1 MPLVTTASLVD
12 PAYRN
17 GDGVAAF
24 NVITLEHA
32 EAIAAGAERAGQP
45 AILQISENAVRFH
58 HGRLRPLAA
67 AVVALAS
74 ESPAPLAV
82 HLDHVEDVELLHQA
96 AGTGISSVM
105 FDASRLDYQAN
116 VAATREAA
124 QWAHE
129 HEIWIEAEL
138 GEIGGKDGAH
148 APGVRTDPGDAHEF
162 VAATLVDGLAVA
174 VGSSHAMVDRTAA
187 LDIPLIEQLARRLAV
202 PLVLHGSSGV
212 PDAALASAVRAGM
225 VKINVGTILNVAFTR
240 AVREH
245 LAIDEKV
252 VDPRKYLSPAR
263 DAVCDEVARILSVI
277 STARPPGSPGTAEPS
292 PPPKERT

>member
-1 MPLVTTASLVD
+1 MPLVSTASIVD
-12 PAYRN
+12 PAHRN
-17 GDGVAAF
+17 GQGVAAF
-24 NVITLEHA
+24 NVIILEHA

-58 HGRLRPLAA
+58 RGRLRPLAA
-67 AVVALAS
+67 AVVAVAS
-74 ESPAPLAV
+74 ESSASLAV
-82 HLDHVEDVELLHQA
+82 HLDHVEDAALLHQA
-96 AGTGISSVM
+96 AGTGLSSVM
-105 FDASRLDYQAN
+105 FDASKLDYQAN

-124 QWAHE
+124 LWAHE
-129 HEIWIEAEL
+129 HGIWIEAEL

-148 APGVRTDPGDAHEF
+148 APGVRTDPDDAHEF

-187 LDIPLIEQLARRLAV
+187 LDIPLIQDLARRLAV

-212 PDAALASAVRAGM
+212 PDAALAAAVRAGM

-245 LAIDEKV
+245 LAVDDQV

-263 DAVCDEVARILSVI
+263 DAVCDEVARILSVLNA
-277 STARPPGSPGTAEPS
+277 ARSSSPPGTCEPA
-292 PPPKERT
+292 PPPKEWT

>member
-1 MPLVTTASLVD
+1 MPLVSTASIVD
-12 PAYRN
+12 PAHRN
-17 GDGVAAF
+17 GRGVAAF

-32 EAIAAGAERAGQP
+32 EAIAAGAERAGKP

-58 HGRLRPLAA
+58 RGRLRPLAA
-67 AVVALAS
+67 AVVAVAS

-82 HLDHVEDVELLHQA
+82 HLDHVEDAALLRQV

-105 FDASRLDYQAN
+105 FDASKLDYHAN

-129 HEIWIEAEL
+129 HEIWVEAEL

-148 APGVRTDPGDAHEF
+148 APGVRTDPGDAQEF

-187 LDIPLIEQLARRLAV
+187 LDIPLIHDLARRLAV

-212 PDAALASAVRAGM
+212 PDAALAAAVRAGM
-225 VKINVGTILNVAFTR
+225 VKINVGTILNVVFTR

-245 LAIDEKV
+245 LATDENV

-277 STARPPGSPGTAEPS
+277 SPARSSSSPSTCEPS